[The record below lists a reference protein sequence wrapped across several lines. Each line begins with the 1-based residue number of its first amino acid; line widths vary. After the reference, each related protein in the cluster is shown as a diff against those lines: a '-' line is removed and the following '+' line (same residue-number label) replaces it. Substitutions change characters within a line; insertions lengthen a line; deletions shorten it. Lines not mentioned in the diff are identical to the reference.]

1 MIKYAKIIDEETKL
15 CEVGLGTNNV
25 FYASIGMK
33 EMDVEQAYNG
43 QWYVKGHAPAE
54 PETDKQ
60 ARVREIRN
68 QMLEKS
74 DKYMISDFPL
84 TDEERYQMKLYRQY
98 LRDYTK
104 QKDWWEN
111 LPDNFAD
118 WRANI
123 AKVDK
128 ILKEST
134 KTKAEQAEPETA
146 KQIKETVDTDAE
158 SVYNGIITD
167 VA

>member
-1 MIKYAKIIDEETKL
+1 MYAKIINEETKQ
-15 CEVGLGTNNV
+15 CDVGIGTNAE
-25 FYASIGMK
+25 YYKSIGMT

-43 QWYVKGHAPAE
+43 QWYVKGYAPEE
-54 PETDKQ
+54 PETEKQ

-68 QMLEKS
+68 QMLDES

-84 TDEERYQMKLYRQY
+84 TDEERVQMGLYRQY

-104 QKDWWEN
+104 QDNWWES
-111 LPDNFAD
+111 LPDGFAD

-123 AKVDK
+123 EKVDE

-134 KTKAEQAEPETA
+134 QQPEEPE
-146 KQIKETVDTDAE
+146 K
-158 SVYNGIITD
+158 
-167 VA
+167 

>member
-1 MIKYAKIIDEETKL
+1 MFAKIINEETKQ
-15 CEVGLGTNNV
+15 CDVGTGTNTK
-25 FYASIGMK
+25 FYESIGMT

-43 QWYVKGHAPAE
+43 QWYVKGYAPEE
-54 PETDKQ
+54 PETEKQ

-68 QMLEKS
+68 QMLDES

-84 TDEERYQMKLYRQY
+84 TDEERVQMKLYRQY

-104 QKDWWEN
+104 QNNWWES
-111 LPDNFAD
+111 LPDGFAD

-123 AKVDK
+123 EKVDE

-134 KTKAEQAEPETA
+134 KPDAEEAEPE
-146 KQIKETVDTDAE
+146 K
-158 SVYNGIITD
+158 
-167 VA
+167 

>member
-1 MIKYAKIIDEETKL
+1 MRKFAKIINEETKQ
-15 CEVGLGTNNV
+15 CEVGVGTNAE
-25 FYASIGMK
+25 FYKSIGMT

-43 QWYVKGHAPAE
+43 QWYVKGYAPEE
-54 PETDKQ
+54 PETEKQ

-68 QMLEKS
+68 QMLDES

-84 TDEERYQMKLYRQY
+84 TDEERVQMGLYRQY

-104 QKDWWEN
+104 QDNWWES
-111 LPDNFAD
+111 LPDGFAD

-123 AKVDK
+123 EKVDE

-134 KTKAEQAEPETA
+134 EQEQTEP
-146 KQIKETVDTDAE
+146 KD
-158 SVYNGIITD
+158 
-167 VA
+167 